1 MGRRKKMLAVML
13 MSLLF
18 LRGNAPMSGPFL
30 QSSTDF
36 ELSAD
41 GTQINNVSP
50 NTLVYFD
57 PSPYQDCSGMLI
69 APSQQVE
76 APKNFV
82 RESRL
87 YIYDEECIY
96 IGESIDVSYDE
107 GGTFSF
113 EFQNPEE
120 GKYLFSLGLAY
131 VDEQGV
137 TRFALIHEYV
147 NPGKKEAVTA
157 KLPLPTNQ
165 EYMPVA
171 LFNNDYYNSRY
182 PGDPHGPLAIAVYV
196 VGGFLA
202 ASLVAGTI
210 FLIIKRK
217 RR

>member
-1 MGRRKKMLAVML
+1 MRRRKKMLAVML
-13 MSLLF
+13 ISLLF
-18 LRGNAPMSGPFL
+18 LRGNAPMPGPYFF
-30 QSSTDF
+30 SSDDF
-36 ELSAD
+36 ELSPD
-41 GTQINNVSP
+41 GTQIKNNSAEP
-50 NTLVYFD
+50 LLYFD

-82 RESRL
+82 RGSRL

-107 GGTFSF
+107 DGTFRF

-147 NPGKKEAVTA
+147 DPGKKEAVTA
-157 KLPLPTNQ
+157 KLPLPANQ

-202 ASLVAGTI
+202 ASLVAGTVV
-210 FLIIKRK
+210 LIIKRK

>member
-18 LRGNAPMSGPFL
+18 LRGNAPMPGPYF
-30 QSSTDF
+30 SSSDDF
-36 ELSAD
+36 EVSAD
-41 GTQINNVSP
+41 GTQIKNKSDEP
-50 NTLVYFD
+50 LLYFD
-57 PSPYQDCSGMLI
+57 PSPYQDCFGMLI

-76 APKNFV
+76 TPKNFD
-82 RESRL
+82 RESSL
-87 YIYDEECIY
+87 YVSDEEYFY

-107 GGTFSF
+107 DGTFRF
-113 EFQNPEE
+113 DFQNPEE

-131 VDEQGV
+131 VDGQGV
-137 TRFALIHEYV
+137 TRFALIRESV
-147 NPGKKEAVTA
+147 NPGKKEAVAA
-157 KLPLPTNQ
+157 KLPLPANQ

-171 LFNNDYYNSRY
+171 LFNNGYYNSRY

>member
-1 MGRRKKMLAVML
+1 MERRRNILAVML

-76 APKNFV
+76 APKNFD
-82 RESRL
+82 RESTL
-87 YIYDEECIY
+87 YFYDKECVY

-107 GGTFSF
+107 DGTFRF

-137 TRFALIHEYV
+137 TRFALIREYV
-147 NPGKKEAVTA
+147 DPGKKEAVAA
-157 KLPLPTNQ
+157 KLPLPANR

-182 PGDPHGPLAIAVYV
+182 PGDPYSPLAIAVYA
-196 VGGFLA
+196 VGGLLA

-210 FLIIKRK
+210 VLIIKRK